1 LGVAEKRQYER
12 FRYEKGRRRCIR
24 VYLEGSFSQLV
35 SLSKKITDYAMEDET
50 MVDPDMEQRDAE
62 IDEEVGVAAVF
73 DEEEQEEED
82 DEAFEMKE

>member
-1 LGVAEKRQYER
+1 
-12 FRYEKGRRRCIR
+12 
-24 VYLEGSFSQLV
+24 
-35 SLSKKITDYAMEDET
+35 MEDET